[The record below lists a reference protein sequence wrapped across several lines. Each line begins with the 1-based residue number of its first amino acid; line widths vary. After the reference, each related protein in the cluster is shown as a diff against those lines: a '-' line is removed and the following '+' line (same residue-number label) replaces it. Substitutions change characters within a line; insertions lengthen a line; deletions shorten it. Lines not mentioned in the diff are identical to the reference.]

1 MKHKIKNT
9 ETFLFLIAFL
19 FLLLDF
25 NVSDLDI
32 KEQLKPVFFKS
43 RHSQIAMER
52 NVWYLERLNAPGAN
66 KIPKGIRN
74 KELEFAKNLKAQF
87 PEALLNVPVFKHR
100 GPHNVG
106 GRTRA
111 LGIDMTNDS
120 IYLAGGASG
129 AIYRSINAGKSWI
142 KETDP
147 DQVLS
152 VSCIAQDTR
161 QGKQNV
167 WYFGTGEAFGA
178 SASGGG
184 AYYLGN
190 GLYKSADSGKT
201 WASLSSTAT
210 NTPHDFDGLW
220 DLSWNIALDNSND
233 TADVIYSAIL
243 GAIMRSGDGGQSW
256 TKCLG
261 GSTSSFSYCTDV
273 VITDSGIVYA
283 TLSSDGPASQ
293 NGLWRSEDG
302 ISWVNINDSL
312 WPAIYDR
319 VVMAV
324 NPYDQKEVYF
334 LAVTPGAGKEC
345 IAWDGDSEWVSL
357 WKYEDIN
364 NGIWTNLSA
373 NIPTGPYRFDD
384 FCPQGGYNL
393 HIACSPYDSN
403 TLFVGGTNL
412 YRSTDGFRSDSN
424 TSFIGGYKEDTDLP
438 FFDLYPNQH
447 PDQHRLVFQKN

>member
-1 MKHKIKNT
+1 M
-9 ETFLFLIAFL
+9 
-19 FLLLDF
+19 
-25 NVSDLDI
+25 
-32 KEQLKPVFFKS
+32 
-43 RHSQIAMER
+43 
-52 NVWYLERLNAPGAN
+52 
-66 KIPKGIRN
+66 
-74 KELEFAKNLKAQF
+74 
-87 PEALLNVPVFKHR
+87 
-100 GPHNVG
+100 
-106 GRTRA
+106 
-111 LGIDMTNDS
+111 
-120 IYLAGGASG
+120 
-129 AIYRSINAGKSWI
+129 
-142 KETDP
+142 
-147 DQVLS
+147 S

-190 GLYKSADSGKT
+190 GLYRSADSGKT

-220 DLSWNIALDNSND
+220 DLCWNIAVDKSND
-233 TADVIYSAIL
+233 SLDVIYAAIL
-243 GAIMRSGDGGQSW
+243 GSIMRSDDGGQNW
-256 TKCLG
+256 TMGLG
-261 GSTSSFSYCTDV
+261 GSTSAFSYCTDV

-283 TLSSDGPASQ
+283 SLSSDGPVSQ
-293 NGLWRSEDG
+293 NGLWRSADG
-302 ISWVNINDSL
+302 LNWLNIKDSL

-319 VVMAV
+319 VVMSI
-324 NPYDQKEVYF
+324 NPHNQKEVYF

-364 NGIWTNLSA
+364 NGIWTDLSA

-403 TLFVGGTNL
+403 TLFIGGTNL

-447 PDQHRLVFQKN
+447 PDQHRLVFHKNNPNIMIAATDGGLFKCNDSQSSNIAWESLNKGYLTTQFYTIAINENNNSEKILGGLQDNGTHYIAENDPTGDWVMSFTYDGAYCAIPDHENYVYMSAQSGKIIKASLDTAGQISSWARIDPAGGHDYSFVAPFVLGRRHVLWATDPHP